1 MVLEYS
7 GPVPTAVTAIL
18 FEVFFWSFQEERESP
33 VERLLLLKLLSK
45 LVSNQREVRE
55 MLFIGEDTVNAEA
68 VLMRNFEIIPS
79 ATKIAE
85 MKMPITKIITHS
97 SINEK
102 ARFFLF
108 EDMGSKLVRENI
120 SWAEAQQIKFD
131 AGW

>member
-1 MVLEYS
+1 M
-7 GPVPTAVTAIL
+7 
-18 FEVFFWSFQEERESP
+18 
-33 VERLLLLKLLSK
+33 LLLKLLSK

-120 SWAEAQQIKFD
+120 S
-131 AGW
+131 